1 MRCTRN
7 TWTLRHYL
15 TPPLL
20 QFLSLNFIAQRPNHI
35 HIHVPI
41 SPYIPLPCTCTT
53 IHSPLTLDTG
63 SWLDPSD
70 HGYAPAFGARLT
82 LRVRVDDILTCIFT
96 TSVMTTTLHRDRVTS
111 NPFPFLI
118 PSLPPLSGWIAAL
131 TCSTRSPFSFR
142 FFPRL
147 VVLPGHSS
155 TSTTLCLGDWIWR
168 MALSG
173 VG

>member
-7 TWTLRHYL
+7 TWTLRRYL
-15 TPPLL
+15 TPPLH
-20 QFLSLNFIAQRPNHI
+20 FLSLNFIAQRPHYT

-41 SPYIPLPCTCTT
+41 SPCIPLASICIT
-53 IHSPLTLDTG
+53 IHSLLTLDTG

-82 LRVRVDDILTCIFT
+82 LRVRVDDMVTCIFT
-96 TSVMTTTLHRDRVTS
+96 TSVMTTTLHRDGVTN
-111 NPFPFLI
+111 NPFPFPI
-118 PSLPPLSGWIAAL
+118 PSIPPLSGCIAEL
-131 TCSTRSPFSFR
+131 TCSMRSPFSFR
-142 FFPRL
+142 YPLRL
-147 VVLPGHSS
+147 VRMLDHSS
-155 TSTTLCLGDWIWR
+155 TSTTFCLGDWIWR